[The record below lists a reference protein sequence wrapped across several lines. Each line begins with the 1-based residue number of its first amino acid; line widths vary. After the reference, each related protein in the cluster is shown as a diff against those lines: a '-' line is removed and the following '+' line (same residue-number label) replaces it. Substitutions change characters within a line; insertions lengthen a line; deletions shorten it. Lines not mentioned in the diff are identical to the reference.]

1 MDYDIRLALMTGV
14 DIPIPE
20 CNLVIHQ
27 PTIKEISF
35 MGEKEYF
42 LAIQTL
48 SLDKKSLVEDETLLA
63 DLTNFNIFMTI
74 MTDKTSLDKKKT
86 VQQVFSLLF
95 PNYSVSM
102 TGRSIIFILKNDD
115 ENNQPVMI
123 DENNFDIF
131 QEIIKQI
138 CCLGHNSMQKSGF
151 NPQDKRAKEIADK
164 LMRARQRVAA
174 QKGDNSD
181 GSLLGQYLSVVTVG
195 IGAMSL
201 ENCLNLTMYQLFDLV
216 ERYSLYTAWDIDMKV
231 RLAGGKSDK
240 EPDNWMKNIH

>member
-1 MDYDIRLALMTGV
+1 MEYLIIIVMDYDIRLALMTGV

-95 PNYSVSM
+95 
-102 TGRSIIFILKNDD
+102 L
-115 ENNQPVMI
+115 
-123 DENNFDIF
+123 
-131 QEIIKQI
+131 
-138 CCLGHNSMQKSGF
+138 
-151 NPQDKRAKEIADK
+151 
-164 LMRARQRVAA
+164 
-174 QKGDNSD
+174 
-181 GSLLGQYLSVVTVG
+181 
-195 IGAMSL
+195 
-201 ENCLNLTMYQLFDLV
+201 
-216 ERYSLYTAWDIDMKV
+216 
-231 RLAGGKSDK
+231 
-240 EPDNWMKNIH
+240 

>member
-1 MDYDIRLALMTGV
+1 
-14 DIPIPE
+14 
-20 CNLVIHQ
+20 
-27 PTIKEISF
+27 
-35 MGEKEYF
+35 
-42 LAIQTL
+42 
-48 SLDKKSLVEDETLLA
+48 
-63 DLTNFNIFMTI
+63 MTI

>member
-1 MDYDIRLALMTGV
+1 MDYDIQLALMTGI
-14 DIPIPE
+14 DIPIPN
-20 CNLVIHQ
+20 CNLIIHQ

-48 SLDKKSLVEDETLLA
+48 SLDKRSLVEDETLLT
-63 DLTNFNIFMTI
+63 DLTNFKIFMTI

-86 VQQVFSLLF
+86 VQQAFSLLF
-95 PNYSVSM
+95 PNYSVSI
-102 TGRSIIFILKNDD
+102 TSRSIIFILKNED

-131 QEIIKQI
+131 QEILKQI
-138 CCLGHNSMQKSGF
+138 CCLSHNSMQKSGF
-151 NPQDKRAKEIADK
+151 NPQNSRAKEIADK
-164 LMRARQRVAA
+164 LLKARQRVAA
-174 QKGDNSD
+174 QKHENSNA
-181 GSLLGQYLSVVTVG
+181 SLLGQYLSVITVG
-195 IGAMSL
+195 IGSMSL
-201 ENCLNLTMYQLFDLV
+201 EDCLNLTMYQVFDLV
-216 ERYSLYTAWDIDMKV
+216 ERYSLYTAWNIDIKV